1 MDGQTVCRIRV
12 SIIPVVCPLL
22 ISVVLTGWHG
32 GQSCSSRMAGGQSC
46 SSSVLVLSCKEFL
59 FLSLFRQVVEGWEV
73 LERLEGVETY
83 NERPKELCQVSNSGR
98 VTPLD

>member
-12 SIIPVVCPLL
+12 SIIPVVYMCPLL

-32 GQSCSSRMAGGQSC
+32 GQSCSS
-46 SSSVLVLSCKEFL
+46 SVLVLSCKDFL

>member
-32 GQSCSSRMAGGQSC
+32 GQSCSS
-46 SSSVLVLSCKEFL
+46 SVLVLSCKYFL

>member
-12 SIIPVVCPLL
+12 STIPIMYTCPLL
-22 ISVVLTGWHG
+22 TCCSRRMPL
-32 GQSCSSRMAGGQSC
+32 GQIVSLYFHLCD
-46 SSSVLVLSCKEFL
+46 LS

-98 VTPLD
+98 VSPLD